1 MRKVTADIADL
12 KGILERFRVTYEA
25 VECMFD
31 FGFTKRYF
39 DDPKYSKELY
49 KDKARIQY
57 YILGGNIAAMG
68 DTLMELDKYIKE
80 LENDKDKG

>member
-1 MRKVTADIADL
+1 MRKVTADIAEL
-12 KGILERFRVTYEA
+12 KGILERFEVVYKA
-25 VECMFD
+25 VECMFG

-39 DDPKYSKELY
+39 DEPMYSKELY

-57 YILGGNIAAMG
+57 HILGCEISAMG
-68 DTLMELDKYIKE
+68 DALMELKKYIKE

>member
-1 MRKVTADIADL
+1 MKKVTADIADL
-12 KGILERFRVTYEA
+12 KGILERFRVAYNA

-39 DDPKYSKELY
+39 DDPKYGKEFY

-57 YILGGNIAAMG
+57 YILGGNIVAMG

>member
-1 MRKVTADIADL
+1 MRKVTADIAEL
-12 KGILERFRVTYEA
+12 KGILERFEVAYKA
-25 VECMFD
+25 VECMFS

-39 DDPKYSKELY
+39 DEPEYNKELY

-57 YILGGNIAAMG
+57 HILGCEMAALGDAVNGLIA
-68 DTLMELDKYIKE
+68 YIKE

>member
-1 MRKVTADIADL
+1 MKETLDMN
-12 KGILERFRVTYEA
+12 ILDELVGAVDDYYKAIDCMYE
-25 VECMFD
+25 

-39 DDPKYSKELY
+39 DEPKYSKELY

-57 YILGGNIAAMG
+57 HILGCEIAALG
-68 DTLMELDKYIKE
+68 DAVNGLIAYIKE